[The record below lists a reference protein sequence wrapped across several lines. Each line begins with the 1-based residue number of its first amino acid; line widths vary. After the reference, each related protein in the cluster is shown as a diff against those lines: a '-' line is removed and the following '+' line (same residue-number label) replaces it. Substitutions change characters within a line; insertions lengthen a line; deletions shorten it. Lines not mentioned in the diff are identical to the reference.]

1 MRRRQTMRQ
10 FETLKTVTQSA
21 SSRVEAVA
29 SSNKKPGR
37 AKRRSADVVKP
48 NVYTRPR
55 PFEMLASRPV
65 SLAGM
70 SQAERDL
77 LIVSAVADEFG
88 NEYPVTRVGDSIWR
102 LASEAEVKNRK
113 ACEFSITW
121 PNDVPKTL
129 LNDAKAVLY
138 CALLRGPHGIP
149 WTASYV
155 YRTAVGARVLLRHLA
170 SLRIATFSMV
180 RALHLSDYIGDLKR
194 TLKPSAIRNRL
205 DIVGLVWDFPQD
217 VLYPLSEH
225 PWGGLTAQQAFG
237 FNEDDNDG
245 MAGRSGKT
253 PVIPRSLQR
262 DLFAY
267 CDARL
272 SEAGQLFQKRDDGK
286 ISPSNVVLTRVRDSV
301 LYLTQVTSGMRNSES
316 IGITSGC
323 WRSEVRNGVTF
334 HWVRTKEFKT
344 KRGEVEFLVPPET
357 VRALEI
363 LQRYAEPMQA
373 RLADEAK
380 WLEMLLKR
388 GVNKD
393 GLLENGMAV
402 VEAVGRLNDVRD
414 MKRYLFLCVSTS
426 ASDHMG
432 TGSRI
437 GMLSA
442 ISGNVQLKTLARAVG
457 SYWPLANHQCRRT
470 FAYNVANSRLG
481 RMGLVFLQW
490 QLKHAS
496 MSWTQLYASNP
507 YQDLGLYR
515 ELQEE
520 QTAARV
526 ELMEGWMCSD
536 APLSGGAGRKLM
548 QTRATPV
555 KNFKEL
561 LLHTA
566 ETVEI
571 RSTGHSWCLSGTRVC
586 HGQGVYEPAYCA
598 GCSQAIIDE
607 DHAAVWQMIHLD
619 NLRLAAV
626 TDCGPGVVQKAQ
638 RAISRSEEVL
648 SALQVPLPSKEQAAA
663 YEALGAFA

>member
-1 MRRRQTMRQ
+1 MRRRQTLRQ
-10 FETLKTVTQSA
+10 FGTPKNLTEPLNA
-21 SSRVEAVA
+21 REEAVA
-29 SSNKKPGR
+29 SSNIEPR
-37 AKRRSADVVKP
+37 RVKRQSADVVKP
-48 NVYTRPR
+48 KVYTRPR
-55 PFEMLASRPV
+55 PFDLLAARPV

-77 LIVSAVADEFG
+77 LIVTAVADEFG
-88 NEYPVTRVGDSIWR
+88 NEYPVSRIGDPVWH
-102 LASEAEVKNRK
+102 LASESEVKNRK

-121 PNDVPKTL
+121 PNDVPKAL
-129 LNDAKAVLY
+129 LDDAKAALY

-170 SLRIATFSMV
+170 SLRIATFRMV
-180 RALHLSDYIGDLKR
+180 RALHLSDYIADLKR

-205 DIVGLVWDFPQD
+205 DIIGLVWDFPQD

-225 PWGGLTAQQAFG
+225 PWGGVTAQQAFG
-237 FNEDDNDG
+237 FNEDDNDS
-245 MAGRSGKT
+245 MAGRTGKT
-253 PVIPRSLQR
+253 PVVPRSLQR

-267 CDARL
+267 CEARL
-272 SEAGQLFQKRDDGK
+272 GEAEELFQKRDEGK
-286 ISPSNVVLTRVRDSV
+286 ISPSNPAFTRVRDSV
-301 LYLTQVTSGMRNSES
+301 LYLTQITSGMRNSES
-316 IGITSGC
+316 IAITSGC

-357 VRALEI
+357 LRALEI

-373 RLADEAK
+373 RLVDEAQ
-380 WLEMLLKR
+380 WLEMLLQR

-414 MKRYLFLCVSTS
+414 MKRHLFLCVSTS
-426 ASDHMG
+426 ASDHLG

-437 GMLSA
+437 GTISA
-442 ISGNVQLKTLARAVG
+442 ISCNVQLKALARAVG
-457 SYWPLANHQCRRT
+457 SDWELANHQCRRT

-481 RMGLVFLQW
+481 RMGLVFLKW

-515 ELQEE
+515 ELHEE

-526 ELMEGWMCSD
+526 ELMEGWMDSD
-536 APLSGGAGRKLM
+536 GPLSGGAGRKLM

-566 ETVEI
+566 ETIEI

-586 HGQGVYEPAYCA
+586 HGQGVYEPANCV
-598 GCSQAIIDE
+598 GCSQAIIEE
-607 DHAAVWQMIHLD
+607 DHAAIWQMIHLD
-619 NLRLAAV
+619 NLRLAAI
-626 TDCGPGVVQKAQ
+626 TDCGPSVRQKAQ
-638 RAISRSEEVL
+638 RAIARSEEVL
-648 SALQVPLPSKEQAAA
+648 SELQVPLPSSEQAAA
-663 YEALGAFA
+663 YAALGVFA